1 MFLMSVDPNTLMLV
15 FYPDLI
21 LKKIAEEVDPKDK
34 NVQAVA
40 RKMVEIMIEEN
51 GVGLAAPQVGL
62 SWRLFVTRD
71 PEDED
76 RGIAW
81 LNPHLEVTCNET
93 EVDEEGCL
101 SLPLIKGGV
110 RRPLGIKISGYDID
124 GKEAS
129 AQSDAFIARIWQ
141 HENDHLDG
149 VLITEKMSA
158 MDRLVNRRLIRDLER
173 AK

>member
-1 MFLMSVDPNTLMLV
+1 MFLMSVDPNTLILV

-71 PEDED
+71 PEDECG
-76 RGIAW
+76 GIAW
-81 LNPHLEVTCNET
+81 LNPRLEVICNET

-124 GKEAS
+124 GKES
-129 AQSDAFIARIWQ
+129 TAQSDAFIARIWQ
-141 HENDHLDG
+141 HENDHLNG
-149 VLITEKMSA
+149 ELITEKMSA